1 MDDEAAYKQKIQSQ
15 LNEWNAEID
24 KLKAKA
30 DSASADAQ
38 LEYNKQ
44 IRDIQDR
51 QETVEHKLNDLEEAG
66 EGAWEEIKT
75 GLNEAMDALG
85 DSVKSASARLTKPKA

>member
-1 MDDEAAYKQKIQSQ
+1 MDDKSAYKQKIQSQ
-15 LNEWNAEID
+15 LDEWGAEID

-44 IRDIQDR
+44 VRDLQDR
-51 QETVEHKLNDLEEAG
+51 QGAVEHKLNELEKAG

-75 GLNEAMDALG
+75 GLNEAMDDL
-85 DSVKSASARLTKPKA
+85 DSSLKSASARFK